1 MSKKPLKPIIT
12 EEIITNLSE
21 IYLKREEKQ
30 KELEFYTEELI
41 KLQQRLQLISRD
53 IGVTETIIHLIETEK
68 IIDLGKG
75 KHR

>member
-41 KLQQRLQLISRD
+41 KLQQRLQLISRE
-53 IGVTETIIHLIETEK
+53 IGVTETIIHLIEIEK

>member
-21 IYLKREEKQ
+21 VYIKREEKQ